1 MEDDQKADKKAM
13 LVTGASGFIGS
24 VLANRLSQQN
34 KRVKA
39 LVRVGGDIS
48 KIQNKNL
55 KISYGDIRDYDN
67 VDQAVEGCDQI
78 VHLAGITK
86 GSLAEL
92 NEVNLVGLKN
102 ILRAAVKHKVRKVIF
117 LSSIAVYGECLD
129 TTEASSYNPYDD
141 YGRSKVMAEEY
152 IKEFN
157 KKYPLPVVIM
167 RPSHVYGPGGR
178 SNIQQM
184 FQYINRKK
192 YFIFGSGKNLINLV
206 YLEDLLDIIINI
218 LEDDKIKSDDFIIS
232 GPRPYML
239 KELSYKIAQVCRVRK
254 PLSLLYSA
262 GYILG
267 GICEVISKMTKKKMP
282 LSRSRVKN
290 LARSR
295 SFRIDKAQRI
305 LNYFPSTDFDKTL
318 TESYEYY
325 KNEGLI

>member
-1 MEDDQKADKKAM
+1 MEEENKRI
-13 LVTGASGFIGS
+13 LVTGSSGFIGS

-129 TTEASSYNPYDD
+129 TT
-141 YGRSKVMAEEY
+141 
-152 IKEFN
+152 
-157 KKYPLPVVIM
+157 
-167 RPSHVYGPGGR
+167 
-178 SNIQQM
+178 
-184 FQYINRKK
+184 
-192 YFIFGSGKNLINLV
+192 
-206 YLEDLLDIIINI
+206 
-218 LEDDKIKSDDFIIS
+218 
-232 GPRPYML
+232 
-239 KELSYKIAQVCRVRK
+239 
-254 PLSLLYSA
+254 
-262 GYILG
+262 
-267 GICEVISKMTKKKMP
+267 
-282 LSRSRVKN
+282 
-290 LARSR
+290 
-295 SFRIDKAQRI
+295 
-305 LNYFPSTDFDKTL
+305 
-318 TESYEYY
+318 
-325 KNEGLI
+325 